1 MSFAERNS
9 EVFAE
14 GEEKNGR
21 KDKKL
26 KRKLFIALEKIVH
39 FLYFSLFFFKEKN

>member
-14 GEEKNGR
+14 SEEKNGR
-21 KDKKL
+21 KEKKL

-39 FLYFSLFFFKEKN
+39 FLYFLYFHLKKIN